1 LNQNNDK
8 YRVWWILAFF
18 IVLSIVISQSCGYAY
33 KGTTSENLAWG
44 FAFLCLYLVAR
55 IANRTITEC
64 QQATLWMKV
73 FVTIMLFVT
82 AVSSGLSYSAQLQ
95 LTEAKQ
101 EIQSLQSKLQA
112 KQTKLQ
118 AKQNPAKP
126 ASAEKTITKS
136 VTPSEPS
143 PPSKSKAVEEDIIAN
158 SRTGIFHRADCQYV
172 SRMSAGNMV
181 PYSSR
186 DDAIDDGYR
195 PCKKCRP

>member
-1 LNQNNDK
+1 MNQNNDK

-18 IVLSIVISQSCGYAY
+18 VVLSVVISQSCGYVY
-33 KGTTSENLAWG
+33 EGTGAENLAWG
-44 FAFLCLYLVAR
+44 FTFLCLYLAAR
-55 IANRTITEC
+55 ITNRTITEC
-64 QQATLWMKV
+64 QQSTLWMKM

-82 AVSSGLSYSAQLQ
+82 VVSSGLSYSAQLQ
-95 LTEAKQ
+95 LTEARQ
-101 EIQSLQSKLQA
+101 EIQTLQSKLQA

-118 AKQNPAKP
+118 AKQNPV
-126 ASAEKTITKS
+126 SVDKTTKS
-136 VTPSEPS
+136 IVPSEPS

-172 SRMSAGNMV
+172 SRMSASNMV

-186 DDAIDDGYR
+186 DDAVDDGYR

>member
-1 LNQNNDK
+1 MNQNNDK
-8 YRVWWILAFF
+8 YRAWWILAFF
-18 IVLSIVISQSCGYAY
+18 VVLSVVISQSCGYAY

-55 IANRTITEC
+55 IVNRTITEC
-64 QQATLWMKV
+64 QQATLWIKL

-82 AVSSGLSYSAQLQ
+82 AVSSGLSYSTQLQ

-112 KQTKLQ
+112 KQ
-118 AKQNPAKP
+118 NPAEP
-126 ASAEKTITKS
+126 ASVDKTTKS
-136 VTPSEPS
+136 IVPSEPS

-172 SRMSAGNMV
+172 PRMSASNMV

-186 DDAIDDGYR
+186 DDAIGDGYR

>member
-1 LNQNNDK
+1 MNQNNDK

-18 IVLSIVISQSCGYAY
+18 VVLSIVISQSCGYAY

-44 FAFLCLYLVAR
+44 FTFLCLYLVAR
-55 IANRTITEC
+55 ITNRTITEC

-82 AVSSGLSYSAQLQ
+82 AVSSGLSYSTQLQ

-101 EIQSLQSKLQA
+101 EIQALQSKLQA
-112 KQTKLQ
+112 KQNKLQ
-118 AKQNPAKP
+118 AKQNPV
-126 ASAEKTITKS
+126 SVDKTTKS
-136 VTPSEPS
+136 IVPSEPS

-172 SRMSAGNMV
+172 SRMSAGNMA

-195 PCKKCRP
+195 PCKKM

>member
-1 LNQNNDK
+1 MNQNNDK

-18 IVLSIVISQSCGYAY
+18 VVLSIVISQSCGYAY

-55 IANRTITEC
+55 IVNRTITEC

-82 AVSSGLSYSAQLQ
+82 AVSSGLSYSTQLQ

-101 EIQSLQSKLQA
+101 EIQSLQSE
-112 KQTKLQ
+112 LQ

-126 ASAEKTITKS
+126 ASVDKTTTKS
-136 VTPSEPS
+136 IVPSEPS

>member
-1 LNQNNDK
+1 MNQNNDK

-18 IVLSIVISQSCGYAY
+18 VVLSVVISQSCGYTY
-33 KGTTSENLAWG
+33 EGTTAENLAWG

-82 AVSSGLSYSAQLQ
+82 AVSSGLSYSTQLQ

-112 KQTKLQ
+112 KQ
-118 AKQNPAKP
+118 NPAKP
-126 ASAEKTITKS
+126 ASADEATTKS
-136 VTPSEPS
+136 IVPSESS

-172 SRMSAGNMV
+172 SRMSANNMV

>member
-1 LNQNNDK
+1 MNQNNDK

-18 IVLSIVISQSCGYAY
+18 VVLSVVISQSCGYVY
-33 KGTTSENLAWG
+33 EGTGAENLAWG
-44 FAFLCLYLVAR
+44 FTFLCLYLAAR
-55 IANRTITEC
+55 ITNRTITEC
-64 QQATLWMKV
+64 QQSTLWMKM

-82 AVSSGLSYSAQLQ
+82 VVSSGLSYSAQLQ
-95 LTEAKQ
+95 LTEARQ
-101 EIQSLQSKLQA
+101 EIQTLQSKLQA

-118 AKQNPAKP
+118 AKQNPV
-126 ASAEKTITKS
+126 SVDKTTKS
-136 VTPSEPS
+136 IVPSEPS

-172 SRMSAGNMV
+172 SRMSASNMV

>member
-1 LNQNNDK
+1 MNQNNDK

-18 IVLSIVISQSCGYAY
+18 VVLSIVISQSFGYTY
-33 KGTTSENLAWG
+33 EGTTAENLAWG

-55 IANRTITEC
+55 IVNRTITEC

-118 AKQNPAKP
+118 AKQNPANP
-126 ASAEKTITKS
+126 ASVDKTTKS
-136 VTPSEPS
+136 IVPSEPS

-172 SRMSAGNMV
+172 SRMSASNMV

-186 DDAIDDGYR
+186 DDAVDDGYR

>member
-1 LNQNNDK
+1 MNQNNDK

-18 IVLSIVISQSCGYAY
+18 IVISIVISQSCGYAY
-33 KGTTSENLAWG
+33 KGTAFENLAWG

-55 IANRTITEC
+55 IVNRTITEC

-82 AVSSGLSYSAQLQ
+82 AVSSGLSYSTQLQ

-112 KQTKLQ
+112 KQTELQ

-126 ASAEKTITKS
+126 ASVDKTTTKS
-136 VTPSEPS
+136 IVPSEPS

-158 SRTGIFHRADCQYV
+158 SRTGIFHRVDCQYV

>member
-1 LNQNNDK
+1 MTALNQNEGK

-18 IVLSIVISQSCGYAY
+18 IIVSIAVFQSYGYRYSGSTAE
-33 KGTTSENLAWG
+33 TLAWG
-44 FAFLCLYLVAR
+44 FSFLCMYLAAR
-55 IANRTITEC
+55 ITNRTIAEC

-82 AVSSGLSYSAQLQ
+82 AISVCIAYTTRTDLAQ
-95 LTEAKQ
+95 TKQ
-101 EIQSLQSKLQA
+101 QVQSLQAELQP
-112 KQTKLQ
+112 KQAPDPPATTTKTTT
-118 AKQNPAKP
+118 ATESSFVGANANPP
-126 ASAEKTITKS
+126 PIKS
-136 VTPSEPS
+136 SV
-143 PPSKSKAVEEDIIAN
+143 VEEDIIAN

-172 SRMSAGNMV
+172 SRMSANNMV